1 MLNMIR
7 KIIYGILGLSL
18 LASCAI
24 ENDIPYPIKEASIES
39 IEVEGQRGAEENVFT
54 AATINKTARTA
65 TLYVNDSVD
74 ITKLK
79 ITRLK
84 ITADAELIPDSA
96 ECVNYA
102 KFPNTGFASLDS
114 IPTSSNT
121 RMDFSSPVNF
131 TLRTYQDYIWKV
143 TVNQIVQRDIEVEG
157 LVRTVIDEN
166 SRNVIIYVGSDQDLT
181 NLNVTKLN
189 LGGEYGKVS
198 PDPTSIKDYSSP
210 IKFNVRRSWEEYS
223 YEWTVFVYN
232 DDSGS
237 TGGSADVFPMTT
249 RAILKGSIQS
259 GKTPEIEYAKQSES
273 SWNSVPSSDISVS
286 GTSFTATLSGL
297 SASTTYKYRV
307 SVDGTAGSEQ
317 TFTTVAAVAL
327 ENGKLENWSQD
338 GKVWYPNA
346 SDADPFWGTGNPGAA
361 NFIGNLTE
369 PTDESISGKAA
380 LLETKNAII
389 KLGAGNLF
397 TGDFQLDGLNGLLH
411 FGREFSSFPTALRL
425 YYKYTSTTINMIGD
439 NVGDL
444 ASMKGEPDI
453 CHIYI
458 ALSDK
463 SEPYEIR
470 NNPDKRQL
478 FDKDDANI
486 IAYGE
491 FSSNQSTSSYKQ
503 IEIPLEYR
511 YTNRT
516 PKYIIIVAS
525 SSKYGDYYIG
535 GVGSKL
541 WLDEMEL
548 VYE

>member
-96 ECVNYA
+96 ACVNYA

-210 IKFNVRRSWEEYS
+210 VKFNVQRSWEEYS

-286 GTSFTATLSGL
+286 GTSFTAALSGL

-338 GKVWYPNA
+338 GKVWNPNA
-346 SDADPFWGTGNPGAA
+346 ADADPFWGTGNPGAA
-361 NFIGNLTE
+361 SFIGNLTE

-411 FGREFSSFPTALRL
+411 FGRPFTSFPTALRL

-463 SEPYEIR
+463 SEPYEIKNDPKNR
-470 NNPDKRQL
+470 KL
-478 FDKDDANI
+478 FDPKDPNI

-491 FSSNQSTSSYKQ
+491 FTSNQTTSSYKQ

>member
-96 ECVNYA
+96 ACVNYA

-210 IKFNVRRSWEEYS
+210 VKFNVQRSWEEYS

-338 GKVWYPNA
+338 GKVWNPNA
-346 SDADPFWGTGNPGAA
+346 ADADPFWGTGNPGAA
-361 NFIGNLTE
+361 SFIGNLTE

-411 FGREFSSFPTALRL
+411 FGRPFTSFPTALRL

-470 NNPDKRQL
+470 NNPSKRQL

>member
-39 IEVEGQRGAEENVFT
+39 IEVEGQRGAEETVFT

-96 ECVNYA
+96 ACVNYA

-210 IKFNVRRSWEEYS
+210 VKFNVQRSWEEYS

-338 GKVWYPNA
+338 GKVWNPNA
-346 SDADPFWGTGNPGAA
+346 ADADPFWGTGNPGAA
-361 NFIGNLTE
+361 SFIGNLTE

-411 FGREFSSFPTALRL
+411 FGRPFTSFPTALRL

-463 SEPYEIR
+463 SEPYEIKNDPKNR
-470 NNPDKRQL
+470 KL
-478 FDKDDANI
+478 FDPKDPNI

-491 FSSNQSTSSYKQ
+491 FTSNQTTSSYKQ

>member
-1 MLNMIR
+1 M
-7 KIIYGILGLSL
+7 
-18 LASCAI
+18 
-24 ENDIPYPIKEASIES
+24 
-39 IEVEGQRGAEENVFT
+39 
-54 AATINKTARTA
+54 
-65 TLYVNDSVD
+65 
-74 ITKLK
+74 
-79 ITRLK
+79 
-84 ITADAELIPDSA
+84 
-96 ECVNYA
+96 
-102 KFPNTGFASLDS
+102 
-114 IPTSSNT
+114 
-121 RMDFSSPVNF
+121 
-131 TLRTYQDYIWKV
+131 
-143 TVNQIVQRDIEVEG
+143 
-157 LVRTVIDEN
+157 
-166 SRNVIIYVGSDQDLT
+166 T

-210 IKFNVRRSWEEYS
+210 VKFNVQRSWEEYS

-297 SASTTYKYRV
+297 SASTSYKYRV

-338 GKVWYPNA
+338 GKVWNPNA
-346 SDADPFWGTGNPGAA
+346 ADADPFWGTGNPGAA

-411 FGREFSSFPTALRL
+411 FGRPFTSFPTALRL

-463 SEPYEIR
+463 SEPYEIKNDPKNR
-470 NNPDKRQL
+470 KL
-478 FDKDDANI
+478 FDPKDPNI

-491 FSSNQSTSSYKQ
+491 FTSNQTTSSYKQ

>member
-24 ENDIPYPIKEASIES
+24 ENDIPYPIKEALIES

-96 ECVNYA
+96 ACVNYA

-249 RAILKGSIQS
+249 KAILKGSIQS

-273 SWNSVPSSDISVS
+273 GWNSVPSSDISVS

-307 SVDGTAGSEQ
+307 SVDGTTGSEQ

-338 GKVWYPNA
+338 GKVWNPNA
-346 SDADPFWGTGNPGAA
+346 ADADPFWGTGNPGAA
-361 NFIGNLTE
+361 SFIGNLTE
-369 PTDESISGKAA
+369 PTNESISGKAA
-380 LLETKNAII
+380 LLETKNAVI

-411 FGREFSSFPTALRL
+411 FGRPFTSFPTALRL

-439 NVGDL
+439 NAGDL
-444 ASMKGEPDI
+444 ASLKGEPDM
-453 CHIYI
+453 CQIYI

-470 NNPDKRQL
+470 NNPSNRHL
-478 FDKDDANI
+478 FDPDDSNI

-491 FSSNQSTSSYKQ
+491 FTSNQSTSSYKQ

>member
-96 ECVNYA
+96 ACVNYA

-249 RAILKGSIQS
+249 KAILKGSIQS

-338 GKVWYPNA
+338 GKVWNPNA
-346 SDADPFWGTGNPGAA
+346 ADADPFWGTGNPGAA
-361 NFIGNLTE
+361 SFIGNLTE

-411 FGREFSSFPTALRL
+411 FGRPFTSFPTALRL

-470 NNPDKRQL
+470 NNPGKRQL

>member
-84 ITADAELIPDSA
+84 ITTDAELIPDSA
-96 ECVNYA
+96 ACVNYA

-286 GTSFTATLSGL
+286 GTSFTAALSGL

-338 GKVWYPNA
+338 GKVWNPNA
-346 SDADPFWGTGNPGAA
+346 ADADPFWGTGNPGAA
-361 NFIGNLTE
+361 SFIGNLTE

-411 FGREFSSFPTALRL
+411 FGRPFTSFPTALRL

-463 SEPYEIR
+463 SEPYEIKNDPKNR
-470 NNPDKRQL
+470 KL
-478 FDKDDANI
+478 FDPKDPNI

-491 FSSNQSTSSYKQ
+491 FTSNQTTSSYKQ